1 MLTSSLHTKWIMR
14 FFVLIYLLLSF
25 STANASFWCQEEE
38 SSSHLES
45 NPIGKC
51 WTDCPPNTD
60 TTQQTTVTTETAVF
74 SSGQEDDC
82 LDSLVYSSA
91 LTSSQRTSPPNKVL
105 PTDFDTDDLP
115 HIPNLSLEVTHFA
128 NLSLPTH
135 LPAPQSTIALR
146 TVVLLH

>member
-1 MLTSSLHTKWIMR
+1 MLTNALHTKWIMR
-14 FFVLIYLLLSF
+14 FFVMIYLLLSF
-25 STANASFWCQEEE
+25 SSANASFWCLDEE

-60 TTQQTTVTTETAVF
+60 TTQQTAVTTQAAVF
-74 SSGQEDDC
+74 SSGQEGDC
-82 LDSLVYSSA
+82 LDSPLHSLA
-91 LTSSQRTSPPNKVL
+91 LTSSQRTNMPSKVL
-105 PTDFDTDDLP
+105 GPDFDTDTLF
-115 HIPNLSLEVTHFA
+115 HIPSLSVEVTRFA

-135 LPAPQSTIALR
+135 LPATQAIKALR